1 MSENRSNGR
10 NADCLALREECRLL
24 GSTRGMQIVWL
35 YERSREEGMITSR
48 EIDAIVTTV
57 GMLIIGC
64 IAWEIDANNN
74 KR

>member
-1 MSENRSNGR
+1 M
-10 NADCLALREECRLL
+10 L